1 MLSPQ
6 TATRDRL
13 GPTSSIGSIEEA
25 GRLLQKISSPSLG
38 EAGSLPCPAIPEN
51 PERGVDAAVVGRPP
65 NLAAAARQ
73 LPFMVDQ
80 PLRKENKE

>member
-13 GPTSSIGSIEEA
+13 GPTSSIGSTEEA

-51 PERGVDAAVVGRPP
+51 PEWGVDATVVGCPS
-65 NLAAAARQ
+65 NLAAAVRQ
-73 LPFMVDQ
+73 LPFVVDQ